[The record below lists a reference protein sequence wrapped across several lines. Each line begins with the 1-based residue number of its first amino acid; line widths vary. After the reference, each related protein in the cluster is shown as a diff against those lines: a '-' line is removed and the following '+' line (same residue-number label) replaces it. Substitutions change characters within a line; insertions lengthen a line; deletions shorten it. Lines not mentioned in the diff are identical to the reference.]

1 MGVFPSS
8 GWILLMKILPETGFE
23 DFLLLRKRKVHTGQK
38 FFLEI
43 RRSDK
48 NSGNPAKSSNDYL
61 E

>member
-1 MGVFPSS
+1 
-8 GWILLMKILPETGFE
+8 MKILPETGFE
-23 DFLLLRKRKVHTGQK
+23 DFLLLHKRKVHTGQK